1 RDWSSDVCSSDLAR
15 HVGKVI
21 PSSLSE
27 SPSSRPQNGGS
38 LGHPVHRGM
47 PFHRSDPLSAALS
60 ANASV
65 FRWASSRLFPRSVS
79 KERSAHGTPENPS
92 RTLDRHCPARSSC
105 PLAVACPVPVPSL
118 FLYCLSRWR
127 SA

>member
-1 RDWSSDVCSSDLAR
+1 MLSVR
-15 HVGKVI
+15 HIGQLI
-21 PSSLSE
+21 PSILTE

-47 PFHRSDPLSAALS
+47 SFHRSAPLSAALS

-79 KERSAHGTPENPS
+79 KGRSAHGTPENPS
-92 RTLDRHCPARSSC
+92 GRLDHRFPFRSFC

-118 FLYCLSRWR
+118 FLYC
-127 SA
+127 